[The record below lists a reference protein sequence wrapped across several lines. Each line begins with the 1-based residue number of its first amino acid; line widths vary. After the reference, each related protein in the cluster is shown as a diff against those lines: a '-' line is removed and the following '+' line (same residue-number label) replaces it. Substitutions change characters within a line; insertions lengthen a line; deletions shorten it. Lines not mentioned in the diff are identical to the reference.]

1 MAELVERAVDMYSEG
16 VRVAGVLTAPAG
28 ARGLP
33 GVVVCHGFACTM
45 AMDLPEIAARIARA
59 GYATLRID
67 YRHFG
72 ESAGEPRNLLLPE
85 RQSQDVRAAI
95 TFLQAQPEVAPER
108 VGLWGTSFGG
118 AVVLHAAAHDERAR
132 AVVASVPVTNGG
144 RWLRSV
150 NTDES
155 WERVLAEVAADRTR
169 RALEGVSTVVP
180 ISAFRPATPTPAAA
194 AFHARHAAIA
204 PRREV
209 PWWTVEALLGF
220 APDELAGRIA
230 PRALL
235 LIAAEGDVVVPIEQ
249 AESAFAHAGEPK
261 RLVRLP
267 AGVDHFD
274 VYEDPA
280 LATVVDE
287 TLAWLAAHL

>member
-1 MAELVERAVDMYSEG
+1 MAELVERRVELYSEG
-16 VRVAGVLTAPAG
+16 VRVAGWLTAPSG

-45 AMDLPEIAARIARA
+45 AMDLPEVAARLARA
-59 GYATLRID
+59 GYAALRID

-72 ESAGEPRNLLLPE
+72 ESDGEPRNLLLPE

-95 TFLQAQPEVAPER
+95 TFLQAQPEADPER
-108 VGLWGTSFGG
+108 IGLWGTSFGG

-132 AVVASVPVTNGG
+132 AVVANVPVTNGE
-144 RWLRSV
+144 RWLRAV

-155 WERVLAEVAADRTR
+155 WARVLNEVAADRTR
-169 RALEGVSTVVP
+169 RALEGTSTFVP
-180 ISAFRPATPTPAAA
+180 ISAFRPGTPTPAAA

-204 PRREV
+204 PMREV
-209 PWWTVEALLGF
+209 PWWTVEALLEF
-220 APDELAGRIA
+220 APDALAGRIA

-249 AESAFAHAGEPK
+249 AERAFAHAAEPK

-267 AGVDHFD
+267 AEVDHFD
-274 VYEDPA
+274 VYVEPA
-280 LATVVDE
+280 LSAVVDE
-287 TLAWLAAHL
+287 TLDWLALHL